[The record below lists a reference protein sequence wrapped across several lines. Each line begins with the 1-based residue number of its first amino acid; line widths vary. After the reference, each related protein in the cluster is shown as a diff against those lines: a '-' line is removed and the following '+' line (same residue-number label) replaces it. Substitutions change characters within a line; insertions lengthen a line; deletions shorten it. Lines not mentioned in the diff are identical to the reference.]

1 MDVTL
6 DNLVEISKECLK
18 EYNIDYG
25 MLQMDEKS
33 VIPLISSQVLE
44 HMNNIDKEER
54 EIILMASLVTL
65 IVENTI
71 LHLKLTQLGNKNE
84 IYNFL

>member
-1 MDVTL
+1 MIFTPKQIHFHMGSGKTSSPNDDGSEHTFS
-6 DNLVEISKECLK
+6 NK
-18 EYNIDYG
+18 YY
-25 MLQMDEKS
+25 
-33 VIPLISSQVLE
+33 PLEMHIV